1 MGSFFKF
8 LNFVFVFF
16 FHNFSRE
23 THNMK
28 KVIQTATHFGLGAVL
43 FALDETFPAAA
54 DSSRAST
61 GFVPVYG
68 VR

>member
-1 MGSFFKF
+1 M
-8 LNFVFVFF
+8 
-16 FHNFSRE
+16 E
-23 THNMK
+23 

-43 FALDETFPAAA
+43 FALDEALAAD

-61 GFVPVYG
+61 GLVPVHG

>member
-8 LNFVFVFF
+8 LNFVFVF